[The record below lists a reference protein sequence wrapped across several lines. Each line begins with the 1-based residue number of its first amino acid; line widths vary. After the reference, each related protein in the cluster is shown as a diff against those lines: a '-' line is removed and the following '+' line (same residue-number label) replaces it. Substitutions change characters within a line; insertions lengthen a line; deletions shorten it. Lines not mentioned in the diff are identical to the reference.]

1 MNSRTLWNDNWYF
14 AKTALGVNWEDR
26 QIWEA
31 KMQPVDLPHDWLIYD
46 TKNLYEDSIGWY
58 RKNFAYAPDK
68 TGNDDRV
75 ILRFEGVYMDSSIYV
90 NGEHLGDW
98 KYGYSTF
105 DWDITDALHEGDNE
119 IVLRVVFQAPNS
131 RWYSGAGIYR
141 NVWMIRLPETHIP
154 LDGIYISSVETKKGY
169 DLTIDTELEW
179 GTDSGNYELEYCLRD
194 TDNSK
199 SPIETE
205 TSELFRVKQ
214 PLTCGQNKISM
225 TIPVD
230 NPRKWDITDPYLYD
244 LQVCLWREQ
253 ETNSRELC
261 QQEHFRIGFRTIQ
274 FDPDRGFLLN
284 GRKIR
289 LNGTCD
295 HHDLGAL
302 GAAFHKEAMRRKFK
316 LMRSMG
322 VNALRTSHNMP
333 AVEVMELADEMGF
346 LVLSEAFDMWEMAKN
361 PYDYA
366 RFSRIGWKRMSAAG
380 SVGIAITLALLCGA
394 SVTRSQTPMRMPT
407 DRRSPEASLPRS
419 ESGTTVMWHL

>member
-14 AKTALGVNWEDR
+14 AKTELGVKWEDR

-105 DWDITDALHEGDNE
+105 DWDITDALHKGDNE

-141 NVWMIRLPETHIP
+141 NVWMIRLPKTHIP
-154 LDGIYISSVETKKGY
+154 LDGIYTSSVETKNGY

-194 TDNSK
+194 ADNSK

-205 TSELFRVKQ
+205 NQELFRVKQ
-214 PLTCGQNKISM
+214 PLTCGQNKISI

-261 QQEHFRIGFRTIQ
+261 QQEHFRIGFRTMQ
-274 FDPDRGFLLN
+274 FDPARGFLLN
-284 GRKIR
+284 GRKVR
-289 LNGTCD
+289 LNGACD

-302 GAAFHKEAMRRKFK
+302 GAAFHKEAMRRKFE
-316 LMRSMG
+316 LMPLQNPR
-322 VNALRTSHNMP
+322 P
-333 AVEVMELADEMGF
+333 APG
-346 LVLSEAFDMWEMAKN
+346 
-361 PYDYA
+361 
-366 RFSRIGWKRMSAAG
+366 
-380 SVGIAITLALLCGA
+380 
-394 SVTRSQTPMRMPT
+394 
-407 DRRSPEASLPRS
+407 PR
-419 ESGTTVMWHL
+419 L